1 MAMLLAP
8 YNNSM
13 RLGQGFNSYTQ
24 QICLDKAVL
33 PGIPTRLT
41 KPRNAPIQLRQ
52 GTAAGAAPAPPSD
65 GGSSYDQIEGPEAPD
80 AAPGEQLDALE
91 LHMKE
96 QREKKQE
103 PVENPL
109 QVMPWVSESFVLP
122 VPSRGLS

>member
-41 KPRNAPIQLRQ
+41 KPRTTPIQLRQ
-52 GTAAGAAPAPPSD
+52 DTGAAPAQPS
-65 GGSSYDQIEGPEAPD
+65 GAGSDFADIEGSESQDPT
-80 AAPGEQLDALE
+80 PGEKLDALE
-91 LHMKE
+91 LHEKE
-96 QREKKQE
+96 QKEKKHE
-103 PVENPL
+103 PIEHPI
-109 QVMPWVSESFVLP
+109 QVMPWVSE
-122 VPSRGLS
+122 GLYESYYRSLD